1 MKIGRCV
8 NRFARTVPF
17 EQGKHEKNSTGRQNG
32 HSAFQVDA
40 AQVETAIGLSGVIFI
55 HTRTAKGHLNCPEM
69 AFVRNKL
76 IHSIS
81 CSTAGHGIAFDTCF
95 HERDSIAMRFR
106 ITVAGLLA
114 LIALPAFAADAI
126 PEGVYSGTL
135 GKREVVLEIGS
146 VKDEAGNQY
155 DGRYFYKRY
164 GVAIP
169 LKITREADGS
179 LRLQEM
185 QGERPTGA
193 EWRLAITADGAKGE
207 FCRCD
212 IRKPASSTRK
222 RTAISLALLPG
233 TTIDSREKTYRAA
246 LLDYPLASGSEI
258 RIDDQIGYV
267 LEKDRRYGAALPRLT
282 HFPDPAVMQKVND
295 DLAHA
300 LDDLRLEAAEC
311 LFSAQ
316 HLYPTFWDQEYRVA
330 LLNRDVLSIGGSVS
344 HQCKKSEAHPVDEV
358 RSLVYDLH
366 TGERFNFDAFFQS
379 ADQIP
384 DELVRLYRTYH
395 KASGF
400 PEGCAAVV
408 NDSDFHPDV
417 RDRFYFDRT
426 GLALDLSDQ
435 VAPVNEGCAT
445 EVIIPYREID
455 PLVRTDRHYP
465 WVTSP

>member
-1 MKIGRCV
+1 MY
-8 NRFARTVPF
+8 F
-17 EQGKHEKNSTGRQNG
+17 
-32 HSAFQVDA
+32 
-40 AQVETAIGLSGVIFI
+40 
-55 HTRTAKGHLNCPEM
+55 RTA
-69 AFVRNKL
+69 
-76 IHSIS
+76 
-81 CSTAGHGIAFDTCF
+81 
-95 HERDSIAMRFR
+95 
-106 ITVAGLLA
+106 VAGLLA
-114 LIALPAFAADAI
+114 LIALPAFAADAL
-126 PEGVYSGTL
+126 PKGVYGGTL
-135 GKREVVLEIGS
+135 GKREVVLEIGAIT
-146 VKDEAGNQY
+146 DEAGNSY
-155 DGRYFYKRY
+155 DGRYFYKRF

-169 LKITREADGS
+169 LKITPQSDGS

-185 QGERPTGA
+185 QAAKPTGF
-193 EWRLAITADGAKGE
+193 EWRLAISGEEAKGE

-212 IRKPASSTRK
+212 IRKPPTSTRK
-222 RTAISLALLPG
+222 RVAISLALLPG
-233 TTIDSREKTYRAA
+233 AANDAPEKIYRAA

-267 LEKDRRYGAALPRLT
+267 LEKDRRFGAALPRLT

-295 DLAHA
+295 ELARA

-366 TGERFNFDAFFQS
+366 TGERFDFDAFFQS
-379 ADQIP
+379 PDQIP
-384 DELVRLYRTYH
+384 DELVGLYRTYH

-400 PEGCAAVV
+400 PEECAAVV

-417 RDRFYFDRT
+417 RNRFYFDRT

-435 VAPVNEGCAT
+435 IAPVNEGCAT
-445 EVIIPYREID
+445 EVIIPYREIGA
-455 PLVRTDRHYP
+455 LVRSDRHYP
-465 WVTSP
+465 WLTSP